1 MATNTTATVTNHTG
15 NGSTNNFAI
24 SFSFLANDEEDKII
38 LLILNIPLL
47 FMPKNYSTFCQ
58 IIC

>member
-1 MATNTTATVTNHTG
+1 MLGSNTLKETLT
-15 NGSTNNFAI
+15 FFRI
-24 SFSFLANDEEDKII
+24 SCLANDEEDKII